1 MPYIEEKQDSRTMNW
16 NAKSATTSRTY
27 HMFDYVDSQDA
38 ILALGAYVPT
48 DVQVATYLCT
58 QPEYE
63 VTPVFSD
70 PEHTLYEGKVT
81 WKTPDVSAGGGGGGG
96 STNTAKDPQ
105 EPEDNT
111 SLTISFTTM
120 TELVQFGINGTN
132 NYKFDFG
139 DGPVWNR
146 DPTFFP
152 LPINQQNDMLPPEG
166 AEINRPIIL
175 ITAKTVIASTVC
187 TPAWQEDKFNRL
199 WTSNNAEWN
208 GLRKN
213 HVMFTGMELSQ
224 RSDDNWDVTYSFEY
238 RPPNDYTSPYTGDT
252 FENHVMFPYYNSKT
266 QSLDEELIKVNNPWM
281 IIDAQ
286 YNEIQQTIDDSSG
299 YEKTIRDVS
308 RVTVHNVYYES
319 DFSALDMV
327 GIPISN

>member
-27 HMFDYVDSQDA
+27 HMFDYADSQDA

-111 SLTISFTTM
+111 SLTVSFTTM
-120 TELVQFGINGTN
+120 TQVRQYGINANVNEKIATGEDSHFWYDYN
-132 NYKFDFG
+132 PVGDDGNYVG
-139 DGPVWNR
+139 VA
-146 DPTFFP
+146 
-152 LPINQQNDMLPPEG
+152 INQQNDMLPPEG
-166 AEINRPIIL
+166 VEYNVPIVL

-187 TPAWQEDKFNRL
+187 TPSWQEDKFNRL
-199 WTSNNAEWN
+199 WHVNANKWN
-208 GLRKN
+208 GLDAN
-213 HVMFTGMELSQ
+213 TVMFTGLELSQ

-238 RPPNDYTSPYTGDT
+238 RPHYPN
-252 FENHVMFPYYNSKT
+252 KT
-266 QSLDEELIKVNNPWM
+266 QSFSYYTEDGLKSHDIKVANPWM
-281 IIDAQ
+281 VIDAR
-286 YNEIQQTIDDSSG
+286 YDEVKQTIDDGSG
-299 YEKTIRDVS
+299 YDKTVRNVTKVITHNIYDV
-308 RVTVHNVYYES
+308 T
-319 DFSALDMV
+319 DFDELDMV